1 MAEYRAEGHPQM
13 NIDWKKVDTGL
24 IMAGCAAAGSFFTSI
39 AFSFSLKWCPVQIV
53 WGCLLLSPVSMA
65 VLGLAVSTSNAMAG
79 AILLLCAAIQLLVVF
94 CWSRF
99 IPFTAALLSV
109 VADIAVKN
117 LRSLWV
123 GVCGFFLQLAWLAV
137 VGVGAARFVSQLSDE
152 TQDDYSGALGAAF
165 TLALLWGMM
174 AYGYAMY
181 VSYCGVYGRWCFGH
195 YPSVLSSLTVAF
207 GKSFGSVCF
216 GSLLVAIVRLL
227 RIMVDSARR
236 QSNNRNAAAAV
247 LACLVSCIL
256 SIIEDIMEW
265 FNTFAYVQVAV
276 RGLKYTDSCRATA
289 ALARTNNFGAV
300 RSQILST
307 SVVGYGVL
315 LSATVG
321 VLVAFAACSTD
332 LVQGHH
338 HHHEQPEDDQTV
350 AIWITST
357 VLVAVTVA
365 GMFASLLDAGVTTII
380 VCWGESPAVMAAE
393 HPGVHEDFVRVTG
406 RSTPIVANGYAY
418 A

>member
-1 MAEYRAEGHPQM
+1 MG
-13 NIDWKKVDTGL
+13 
-24 IMAGCAAAGSFFTSI
+24 
-39 AFSFSLKWCPVQIV
+39 
-53 WGCLLLSPVSMA
+53 
-65 VLGLAVSTSNAMAG
+65 
-79 AILLLCAAIQLLVVF
+79 
-94 CWSRF
+94 
-99 IPFTAALLSV
+99 
-109 VADIAVKN
+109 
-117 LRSLWV
+117 
-123 GVCGFFLQLAWLAV
+123 V

-152 TQDDYSGALGAAF
+152 TQDDYSGALGAAI

-174 AYGYAMY
+174 AYGYAMG

-227 RIMVDSARR
+227 RMMVDQARR
-236 QSNNRNAAAAV
+236 QANNRNAAAAV
-247 LACLVSCIL
+247 IGCLVSCIL
-256 SIIEDIMEW
+256 SVIEDIMEW

-300 RSQILST
+300 RSQIVST

-321 VLVAFAACSTD
+321 AIAGLASCPVDLFSGPDHRTPESSSTVAVWITCAVLVGFS
-332 LVQGHH
+332 
-338 HHHEQPEDDQTV
+338 
-350 AIWITST
+350 
-357 VLVAVTVA
+357 VA
-365 GMFASLLDAGVTTII
+365 GLFASLLDAGVTTII
-380 VCWGESPAVMAAE
+380 VCWGESPVVIAAE
-393 HPGVHEDFVRVTG
+393 HPGVHEEFVRATG
-406 RSTPIVANGYAY
+406 RSTPIIGNRPAY